1 MRTDL
6 FYRELRN
13 LLLPTAKEAASYEA
27 KEILASVLR
36 LSETEISMI
45 PFSGKEI
52 SPEAQALAKNIV
64 QRRNTSEPLE
74 YILGY
79 AWFYGLC
86 FDVTPECLIPQ
97 ADTEILCE
105 KLVSALK
112 KRGTLAGVCFADICT
127 GSGCIALA
135 ALSQTENTT
144 AVGYDISEGALSVA
158 IRNAEKFGLTD
169 RFTAIRADIFSSDFL
184 AEAGE
189 FDLIVSN
196 PPYIRSDVIETLSPE
211 VQKEPHIALDGGAD
225 GLCFYRR
232 LLEVCPKHIKKD
244 GILLMEIG
252 YDQRKALTALCD
264 SYGFSF
270 AFYKDFGGNDR
281 VCAVFL

>member
-13 LLLPTAKEAASYEA
+13 SLLPTIGDGASYEA
-27 KEILASVLR
+27 KEIIAFVSQ
-36 LSETEISMI
+36 LSENEISMI

-52 SPEAQALAKNIV
+52 SPEAQALAKNII

-86 FDVTPECLIPQ
+86 FDVTPACLIPQ

-105 KLVSALK
+105 KVVSSLK
-112 KRGTLAGVCFADICT
+112 NGARFADICT

-135 ALSQTENTT
+135 ALSQTADTT
-144 AVGYDISEGALSVA
+144 AIGYDISEGALAVA
-158 IRNAEKFGLTD
+158 KRNAEKFGLTD
-169 RFTAIRADIFSSDFL
+169 RFTAIQADVFSPDFL
-184 AEAGE
+184 SDAGE
-189 FDLIVSN
+189 FEIIASN
-196 PPYIRSDVIETLSPE
+196 PPYIRTDVIETLSPE

-252 YDQRKALTALCD
+252 YDQKEALTALCEFH
-264 SYGFSF
+264 GFSSKF
-270 AFYKDFGGNDR
+270 CKDFGGNDR

>member
-13 LLLPTAKEAASYEA
+13 LLLPTVGDAASYEA

-36 LSETEISMI
+36 LSENEISMI

-52 SPEAQALAKNIV
+52 SAEAQALAKNIV
-64 QRRNTSEPLE
+64 QRRNTHEPLE

-86 FDVTPECLIPQ
+86 FDVNPDCLIPQ

-105 KLVSALK
+105 KVISKLK
-112 KRGTLAGVCFADICT
+112 KGSRFADICT

-135 ALSQTENTT
+135 ALSQTENTV
-144 AVGYDISEGALSVA
+144 AVGYDISKNALSIA
-158 IRNAEKFGLTD
+158 KRNAEKFGLTE
-169 RFTAIRADIFSSDFL
+169 RFTAIRADIFSPDFL
-184 AEAGE
+184 SDAGE
-189 FDLIVSN
+189 FDLIASN
-196 PPYIRSDVIETLSPE
+196 PPYIRTDVIQTLSPE
-211 VQKEPHIALDGGAD
+211 VQKEPHIALDGGED

-232 LLEVCPKHIKKD
+232 LLSVCPKHIKKG

-252 YDQRKALTALCD
+252 YDQKEALTALCE
-264 SYGFSF
+264 SHGFPF

>member
-13 LLLPTAKEAASYEA
+13 SLLPTVGDGASYEA
-27 KEILASVLR
+27 KEIIAFVSQ
-36 LSETEISMI
+36 LSENEISMI

-52 SPEAQALAKNIV
+52 SSEAQALAKNVV

-86 FDVTPECLIPQ
+86 FDVTPKCLIPQ
-97 ADTEILCE
+97 SDTEIICE
-105 KLVSALK
+105 KIIASLK
-112 KRGTLAGVCFADICT
+112 KGARFADICT
-127 GSGCIALA
+127 GSGCIALS

-158 IRNAEKFGLTD
+158 KRNAEKFGLTE
-169 RFTAIRADIFSSDFL
+169 RFTAIQADVFSPDFL
-184 AEAGE
+184 SDAGE
-189 FDLIVSN
+189 FDLIASN
-196 PPYIRSDVIETLSPE
+196 PPYIRTDVIKTLSPE

-232 LLEVCPKHIKKD
+232 LLEVCPKHIKK
-244 GILLMEIG
+244 GGLLLMEIG
-252 YDQRKALTALCD
+252 YDQKEALTALCE
-264 SYGFSF
+264 SHGFSSK
-270 AFYKDFGGNDR
+270 FYKDFGGNDR

>member
-6 FYRELRN
+6 FYRELRS
-13 LLLPTAKEAASYEA
+13 LLLPTVGDAASYEA

-36 LSETEISMI
+36 LSENEISMI

-52 SPEAQALAKNIV
+52 SAEAQTLAKNIV
-64 QRRNTSEPLE
+64 QRRSSREPLE

-86 FDVTPECLIPQ
+86 FDVSSDCLIPQ

-105 KLVSALK
+105 KVISTLK
-112 KRGTLAGVCFADICT
+112 KGTRFADICT

-135 ALSQTENTT
+135 SLFQTENTS
-144 AVGYDISEGALSVA
+144 AIGYDISESALSIA
-158 IRNAEKFGLTD
+158 KRNAEKFGLTE
-169 RFTAIRADIFSSDFL
+169 RFTAIRADVFSPDFL
-184 AEAGE
+184 SDAGE
-189 FDLIVSN
+189 FDLIASN
-196 PPYIRSDVIETLSPE
+196 PPYIQTNVIKTLSPE
-211 VQKEPHIALDGGAD
+211 VQKEPHIALDGGED

-232 LLEVCPKHIKKD
+232 LLSVCPKHIKKG

-252 YDQRKALTALCD
+252 YDQKEALTSLCE
-264 SYGFSF
+264 SLGFPF
-270 AFYKDFGGNDR
+270 AFYRDFGGNDR

>member
-6 FYRELRN
+6 FYRELRS
-13 LLLPTAKEAASYEA
+13 LLLPTVGEAASYEA

-36 LSETEISMI
+36 LSENEISMI

-52 SPEAQALAKNIV
+52 SAEAQALAKNIV
-64 QRRNTSEPLE
+64 QRRNTHEPLE

-86 FDVTPECLIPQ
+86 FDVTQNCLIPQ
-97 ADTEILCE
+97 SDTEILCE
-105 KLVSALK
+105 KVISKLNPGS
-112 KRGTLAGVCFADICT
+112 RFADICT

-135 ALSQTENTT
+135 SLFQTKNTT

-158 IRNAEKFGLTD
+158 KRNAEKFGLTE

-184 AEAGE
+184 SDAGE
-189 FDLIVSN
+189 FDLIASN
-196 PPYIRSDVIETLSPE
+196 PPYIRTDVIQTLSPE
-211 VQKEPHIALDGGAD
+211 VQKEPHIALDGGED

-232 LLEVCPKHIKKD
+232 LLSVCPKHIKKG

-252 YDQRKALTALCD
+252 YDQKEALTALCE
-264 SYGFSF
+264 SHGFPF
-270 AFYKDFGGNDR
+270 AFYRDFGGNHR